1 MHSTGTL
8 SSNDLQSLEWR
19 LNGCDGVS
27 NHQPPHCL
35 LLDLVSCGLKKT
47 SNHRG
52 PVNSPHKWPV
62 TRKMFPFDDV
72 IMVTWQWCADARG
85 VSQQWLPG
93 DMSHCPPPPKKN
105 KKKQKTNNPPP
116 PPPPRCNDCT
126 VDELHDR
133 TTIQAALFENGRY
146 GPRSRQNCRW
156 PGLTELSHGYTYCST
171 TINSLTV
178 GRCNSNFESAIFRR
192 MLRIKMI
199 MTSSNGDIFRV
210 TGPLC
215 GEFTDHRWIPL
226 TRPVRRS
233 FDVFYLRLNKRFS
246 KQTILRDLRSH
257 GAHYDATVM
266 IALYRTFLIID

>member
-93 DMSHCPPPPKKN
+93 DMSHCPPPKKN
-105 KKKQKTNNPPP
+105 KKKNKKNPKKQNNNPPDVTTALLMSYTTEQP
-116 PPPPRCNDCT
+116 SRHPS
-126 VDELHDR
+126 LR
-133 TTIQAALFENGRY
+133 TDDTAHVVVRIAD
-146 GPRSRQNCRW
+146 
-156 PGLTELSHGYTYCST
+156 GLG
-171 TINSLTV
+171 
-178 GRCNSNFESAIFRR
+178 
-192 MLRIKMI
+192 
-199 MTSSNGDIFRV
+199 
-210 TGPLC
+210 
-215 GEFTDHRWIPL
+215 
-226 TRPVRRS
+226 
-233 FDVFYLRLNKRFS
+233 
-246 KQTILRDLRSH
+246 
-257 GAHYDATVM
+257 
-266 IALYRTFLIID
+266 